1 MLRRFAAK
9 GYADAMVLDYRGQV
23 AEATGASLSPPALHA
38 PCLLIVVPI
47 TFYPQTQGEIAYCV
61 GVAGRALASR
71 EVPGK

>member
-23 AEATGASLSPPALHA
+23 AEATGASLTPPALHA

-47 TFYPQTQGEIAYCV
+47 TSYPQTQGEIACCV
-61 GVAGRALASR
+61 GVPDG
-71 EVPGK
+71 P